1 MERKIIQ
8 TGDGSKTI
16 LIPEWGE
23 QYHSIH
29 GALAE
34 ARHVFI
40 EHGLLTIP
48 EQQFAILEM
57 GFGTGLNAFLT
68 FLKNASLAKEIHY
81 TALEAYPLEKEMVQE
96 LNYMNVIQSTE
107 EAVFDQMHAA
117 PWGEKIA
124 LSEKFYLHKIAEKL
138 EEITFFEKYD
148 LVYYDAFSPRVHPNL
163 WTEAI
168 FEKLYANMNEK
179 GVLVTYCAKGSVKR
193 ALKSVGFLVESLT
206 GPPGKREMTRA
217 KKI

>member
-16 LIPEWGE
+16 LIPEWDE

-40 EHGLLTIP
+40 EKGFLSLP
-48 EQQFAILEM
+48 SSKLSVLEM

-68 FLKNASLAKEIHY
+68 FLKNTALKKEIHY
-81 TALEAYPLEKEMVQE
+81 TALEAYPVDAAMVQQ
-96 LNYMNVIQSTE
+96 LDYLKILGADE
-107 EAVFDQMHAA
+107 EAVFNQMHAA
-117 PWGEKIA
+117 EWGRKVQ
-124 LSEKFYLHKIAEKL
+124 LSENFHLCKLAEKL
-138 EEITFFEKYD
+138 EEVAFTNAFD
-148 LVYYDAFSPRVHPNL
+148 LVYYDAFAPRVQPDL
-163 WTEAI
+163 WTESI
-168 FEKLYANMNEK
+168 FAKLYAHMNEG

-193 ALKSVGFLVESLT
+193 ALKAVGFLVESLP